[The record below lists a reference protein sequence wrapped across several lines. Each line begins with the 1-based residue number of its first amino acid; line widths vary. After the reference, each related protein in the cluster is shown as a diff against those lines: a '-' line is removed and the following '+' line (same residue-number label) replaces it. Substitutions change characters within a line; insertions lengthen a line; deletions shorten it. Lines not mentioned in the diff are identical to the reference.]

1 MKLTASLGLGAA
13 QFSARSDPPPVFA
26 PVSRRPKTKHALAGY
41 GTLRAVL
48 EFSKWAHEQDRFPT
62 IKAVCTRFSVCRA
75 TAYRWTSALA
85 ETYGI
90 DTPVR
95 SGRALDQ

>member
-1 MKLTASLGLGAA
+1 MKLSASLGLGAA
-13 QFSARSDPPPVFA
+13 QFSARAETPVFE
-26 PVSRRPKTKHALAGY
+26 PLSRSTKTKHAWAGY
-41 GTLRAVL
+41 GTLRAIL
-48 EFSKWAHEQDRFPT
+48 EFSKWAHEQERFPT
-62 IKAVCTRFSVCRA
+62 IDAVCTRFNVCRA